1 MIPAPLYALF
11 QLLQFGVVVHVLC
24 TIALRLYVR
33 IRNPIFP
40 ALFAE
45 PVLNKGM
52 GPYLL
57 RLKYF
62 LPWVPAP
69 PLLAQEKSLVRIFF
83 WGARLGGTILALG
96 LVVMVGV
103 MFYVGLGQSA

>member
-11 QLLQFGVVVHVLC
+11 QLIQFGLVVHVLC
-24 TIALRLYVR
+24 TIALRFYVR
-33 IRNPIFP
+33 IRNPVFP

-45 PVLNKGM
+45 PVLNKGV
-52 GPYLL
+52 GSYLL

-69 PLLAQEKSLVRIFF
+69 AQLAQEKSLVRILF

-96 LVVMVGV
+96 LVIMVGI
-103 MFYVGLGQSA
+103 MFYVGLGKSA